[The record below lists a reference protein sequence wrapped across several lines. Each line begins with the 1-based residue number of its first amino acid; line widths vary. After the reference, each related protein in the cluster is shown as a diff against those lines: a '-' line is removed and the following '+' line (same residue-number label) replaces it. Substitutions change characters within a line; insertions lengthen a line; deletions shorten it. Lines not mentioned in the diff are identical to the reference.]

1 MERRLSIQVIASL
14 IKNIQSGNLR
24 QRERKM
30 EEGGEN
36 DNETDGSNYPESSC
50 HNQAINVTFSRLS
63 SSYCEIL
70 DFDLP

>member
-1 MERRLSIQVIASL
+1 
-14 IKNIQSGNLR
+14 
-24 QRERKM
+24 M

-50 HNQAINVTFSRLS
+50 HNQAINVTFSMLG